1 MNASWVAIDLMEFA
15 VRTEDAVQSP
25 EAALEWLRSFR
36 DTLLMEGRNSRPM
49 PWAVELLGMADV
61 KIAKKSIAR
70 MQGQIVKIYGADC
83 DVDLEC
89 SKKYG
94 EKYEK
99 LKKILA
105 DGDIREDSQDIATF
119 GNGSVTESGTSANH
133 YGDAPRREAGEVV
146 NSRESGASEPTTVS
160 RNMRRVPQNEAPAHG
175 FSGGRTAQGTMSRSP
190 EAPAQS
196 GKAYD
201 QEAYQASAD
210 GPRQAE
216 DRQSQRAGANAPKGG
231 RTSQSHSAT
240 ARSSGAMPEDGNP
253 ASTAPSNGGSVASLE
268 AQQCLG
274 GGRDPERTFTP
285 SLSPKS
291 STTDKKAHGEFG
303 NVLLTDDEFAKLQE
317 KTQNAWDLI
326 TELDQY
332 IESQGKTKKYKSHYA
347 TLLNW
352 SRRKAQEAKPQQRYK
367 NINDIN
373 RENCEQIERDLRAM
387 FHPEEV
393 I

>member
-15 VRTEDAVQSP
+15 VRTEAAVQSP

-70 MQGQIVKIYGADC
+70 MQGQIVKIYGKDC

-105 DGDIREDSQDIATF
+105 AATTSDGVYASTTGCNHYDQDALDKPTTSASSPAGAGANLDSTHTISPDASSGNADGVNLHGSPITR
-119 GNGSVTESGTSANH
+119 NGSRANRTSATS
-133 YGDAPRREAGEVV
+133 GQTIDALERQTGAGEVHP
-146 NSRESGASEPTTVS
+146 ES
-160 RNMRRVPQNEAPAHG
+160 
-175 FSGGRTAQGTMSRSP
+175 
-190 EAPAQS
+190 
-196 GKAYD
+196 
-201 QEAYQASAD
+201 ASAK
-210 GPRQAE
+210 P
-216 DRQSQRAGANAPKGG
+216 S
-231 RTSQSHSAT
+231 
-240 ARSSGAMPEDGNP
+240 P
-253 ASTAPSNGGSVASLE
+253 ALPVPAKRP
-268 AQQCLG
+268 
-274 GGRDPERTFTP
+274 
-285 SLSPKS
+285 
-291 STTDKKAHGEFG
+291 HGEFG
-303 NVLLTDDEFAKLQE
+303 NVLLTDEEFSKLCSKCQD
-317 KTQNAWDLI
+317 ADALI

-373 RENCEQIERDLRAM
+373 QENYEKAMREIEAM
-387 FHPEEV
+387 CAGEAV
-393 I
+393 

>member
-70 MQGQIVKIYGADC
+70 MQGQIVKIYGKDC

-89 SKKYG
+89 SRKYG

-99 LKKILA
+99 IKKILA
-105 DGDIREDSQDIATF
+105 AAATSDGVGESTTGCNHSQVAPTRKAGEFESDSGDAGNLKSATACNHYDQETDQVSASSPA
-119 GNGSVTESGTSANH
+119 GAGVNLDSTQTNKRPDASSGNAEGVNSHGSPITRNGSRDTRTSATS
-133 YGDAPRREAGEVV
+133 GQTIEAPLRPGAGEVPP
-146 NSRESGASEPTTVS
+146 ES
-160 RNMRRVPQNEAPAHG
+160 
-175 FSGGRTAQGTMSRSP
+175 
-190 EAPAQS
+190 
-196 GKAYD
+196 
-201 QEAYQASAD
+201 ASAK
-210 GPRQAE
+210 P
-216 DRQSQRAGANAPKGG
+216 S
-231 RTSQSHSAT
+231 
-240 ARSSGAMPEDGNP
+240 P
-253 ASTAPSNGGSVASLE
+253 ALPVPSK
-268 AQQCLG
+268 
-274 GGRDPERTFTP
+274 RP
-285 SLSPKS
+285 
-291 STTDKKAHGEFG
+291 HGEFG
-303 NVLLTDDEFAKLQE
+303 NVMLTDDEFAKLTE
-317 KTQNAWDLI
+317 KLPNVWDLI

-373 RENCEQIERDLRAM
+373 QENYEKAMREIEAM
-387 FHPEEV
+387 CAGEAV
-393 I
+393 

>member
-70 MQGQIVKIYGADC
+70 MQGQIVKIYGKDC

-99 LKKILA
+99 LKKILSATTSECVDASTTGCNPLTA
-105 DGDIREDSQDIATF
+105 DGDTREDSLNVTD
-119 GNGSVTESGTSANH
+119 GSNAGTMESETSATN
-133 YGDAPRREAGEVV
+133 
-146 NSRESGASEPTTVS
+146 SGA
-160 RNMRRVPQNEAPAHG
+160 
-175 FSGGRTAQGTMSRSP
+175 GGKTP
-190 EAPAQS
+190 EIES
-196 GKAYD
+196 TS
-201 QEAYQASAD
+201 ASL
-210 GPRQAE
+210 P
-216 DRQSQRAGANAPKGG
+216 
-231 RTSQSHSAT
+231 
-240 ARSSGAMPEDGNP
+240 
-253 ASTAPSNGGSVASLE
+253 APS
-268 AQQCLG
+268 
-274 GGRDPERTFTP
+274 P
-285 SLSPKS
+285 SRPA
-291 STTDKKAHGEFG
+291 KKAHGEFG
-303 NVLLTDDEFAKLQE
+303 NVMLTDDEYAKLCE
-317 KTQNAWDLI
+317 KCADADVLI

-352 SRRKAQEAKPQQRYK
+352 SRRKAKPQQRYK

-373 RENCEQIERDLRAM
+373 QENYEKAMREIEAM
-387 FHPEEV
+387 CAGEAV
-393 I
+393 

>member
-70 MQGQIVKIYGADC
+70 MQGQIVKIYGKDC

-99 LKKILA
+99 LKNILA
-105 DGDIREDSQDIATF
+105 AAATREGADVSATGCNPLTADASEGDGEVNPDGQQATQA
-119 GNGSVTESGTSANH
+119 EAGTSANH
-133 YGDAPRREAGEVV
+133 Y
-146 NSRESGASEPTTVS
+146 
-160 RNMRRVPQNEAPAHG
+160 
-175 FSGGRTAQGTMSRSP
+175 
-190 EAPAQS
+190 
-196 GKAYD
+196 D
-201 QEAYQASAD
+201 QETAPTSTD

-216 DRQSQRAGANAPKGG
+216 ARQGP
-231 RTSQSHSAT
+231 
-240 ARSSGAMPEDGNP
+240 
-253 ASTAPSNGGSVASLE
+253 
-268 AQQCLG
+268 G
-274 GGRDPERTFTP
+274 GGRSPECIIAP
-285 SLSPKS
+285 SPSPDS
-291 STTDKKAHGEFG
+291 STKSKLKFGEFG
-303 NVLLTDDEFAKLQE
+303 NVLLTQMEYVRLCERLD
-317 KTQNAWDLI
+317 NADTLI

-332 IESQGKTKKYKSHYA
+332 IESQGKSKKYKSHYA

-352 SRRKAQEAKPQQRYK
+352 SRRKAQESKPKQGYLTSDDISKK
-367 NINDIN
+367 NYQESKA
-373 RENCEQIERDLRAM
+373 RLEAM
-387 FHPEEV
+387 FSKGRETA
-393 I
+393 

>member
-70 MQGQIVKIYGADC
+70 MQGQIVKIYGKDC

-99 LKKILA
+99 LKNIIAAATTSDGVDVSANGCDQLTA
-105 DGDIREDSQDIATF
+105 DAPTREDGDERQHPSDGELL
-119 GNGSVTESGTSANH
+119 ESGTSANH
-133 YGDAPRREAGEVV
+133 Y
-146 NSRESGASEPTTVS
+146 
-160 RNMRRVPQNEAPAHG
+160 
-175 FSGGRTAQGTMSRSP
+175 
-190 EAPAQS
+190 
-196 GKAYD
+196 D
-201 QEAYQASAD
+201 QEPYQVSTDEA
-210 GPRQAE
+210 
-216 DRQSQRAGANAPKGG
+216 RQSQRAGENSVRRVEKVS
-231 RTSQSHSAT
+231 TSPV
-240 ARSSGAMPEDGNP
+240 RSSGP
-253 ASTAPSNGGSVASLE
+253 AKH
-268 AQQCLG
+268 Q
-274 GGRDPERTFTP
+274 
-285 SLSPKS
+285 
-291 STTDKKAHGEFG
+291 HGEFG
-303 NVLLTDDEFAKLQE
+303 NVMLTTDEYIKLCE
-317 KTQNAWDLI
+317 KCQDADSLI

-332 IESQGKTKKYKSHYA
+332 IESQGKGKKYKSHYA

-352 SRRKAQEAKPQQRYK
+352 SRRKASESKPQQRYK
-367 NINDIN
+367 NFEEQN
-373 RENCEQIERDLRAM
+373 RENIAQIQRDLRLM

-393 I
+393 ESL

>member
-70 MQGQIVKIYGADC
+70 MQGQIVKIYGKDC

-105 DGDIREDSQDIATF
+105 AAATREGVGVVHDR
-119 GNGSVTESGTSANH
+119 ESGSLGRATTGCNNSQV
-133 YGDAPRREAGEVV
+133 APHRKAGEFKSDSGNAGNLEPATACNLYDQETDQVSTDEALDKPGAGEVPPE
-146 NSRESGASEPTTVS
+146 NVS
-160 RNMRRVPQNEAPAHG
+160 KKPSPALPVPA
-175 FSGGRTAQGTMSRSP
+175 
-190 EAPAQS
+190 
-196 GKAYD
+196 
-201 QEAYQASAD
+201 
-210 GPRQAE
+210 
-216 DRQSQRAGANAPKGG
+216 
-231 RTSQSHSAT
+231 
-240 ARSSGAMPEDGNP
+240 
-253 ASTAPSNGGSVASLE
+253 
-268 AQQCLG
+268 
-274 GGRDPERTFTP
+274 
-285 SLSPKS
+285 
-291 STTDKKAHGEFG
+291 KKAHGEFG
-303 NVLLTDDEFAKLQE
+303 NVMLTDDEYAKLCE
-317 KTQNAWDLI
+317 KCADADALI

-347 TLLNW
+347 TMLNW

-373 RENCEQIERDLRAM
+373 QENYEKAMREIEAM
-387 FHPEEV
+387 CAGEAV
-393 I
+393 

>member
-36 DTLLMEGRNSRPM
+36 DTLLMEGRNSKPM

-70 MQGQIVKIYGADC
+70 MQGQIVKIYGKDC

-99 LKKILA
+99 LKNILA
-105 DGDIREDSQDIATF
+105 AAPHREAGDVSTTGCNQLTADAPHREAGDERQHPSDGELL
-119 GNGSVTESGTSANH
+119 ESGTSAN
-133 YGDAPRREAGEVV
+133 
-146 NSRESGASEPTTVS
+146 
-160 RNMRRVPQNEAPAHG
+160 NMRRVPQNEAPAHG

-190 EAPAQS
+190 EAAAQS

-201 QEAYQASAD
+201 QEATKASTN
-210 GPRQAE
+210 GTRQAG
-216 DRQSQRAGANAPKGG
+216 AGEVTPE
-231 RTSQSHSAT
+231 SVSA
-240 ARSSGAMPEDGNP
+240 SSP
-253 ASTAPSNGGSVASLE
+253 ALPVPAKRP
-268 AQQCLG
+268 
-274 GGRDPERTFTP
+274 
-285 SLSPKS
+285 
-291 STTDKKAHGEFG
+291 HGEFG
-303 NVLLTDDEFAKLQE
+303 NVLLTDDEFAKLCE
-317 KTQNAWDLI
+317 KCTDADALI

-332 IESQGKTKKYKSHYA
+332 IESQGKAKKYKSHYA

-352 SRRKAQEAKPQQRYK
+352 SRRKAQESKPKQGYMTSDDISKK
-367 NINDIN
+367 NYQESKA
-373 RENCEQIERDLRAM
+373 RLEAM
-387 FHPEEV
+387 FSNGRKTA
-393 I
+393 

>member
-70 MQGQIVKIYGADC
+70 MQGQIVKIYGKDC

-99 LKKILA
+99 LKNIIA
-105 DGDIREDSQDIATF
+105 ASTSDGVDEKTISKKETIEALEQ
-119 GNGSVTESGTSANH
+119 
-133 YGDAPRREAGEVV
+133 PRAGEVPPE
-146 NSRESGASEPTTVS
+146 NVS
-160 RNMRRVPQNEAPAHG
+160 KKPSSALPVPA
-175 FSGGRTAQGTMSRSP
+175 
-190 EAPAQS
+190 
-196 GKAYD
+196 
-201 QEAYQASAD
+201 
-210 GPRQAE
+210 
-216 DRQSQRAGANAPKGG
+216 
-231 RTSQSHSAT
+231 
-240 ARSSGAMPEDGNP
+240 
-253 ASTAPSNGGSVASLE
+253 
-268 AQQCLG
+268 
-274 GGRDPERTFTP
+274 
-285 SLSPKS
+285 
-291 STTDKKAHGEFG
+291 KKAHGEFG
-303 NVLLTDDEFAKLQE
+303 NVMLTDDEFAKLQE
-317 KTQNAWDLI
+317 KTPNAWDLI

-352 SRRKAQEAKPQQRYK
+352 SRRKSQEAKQKNGYK
-367 NINDIN
+367 TAAEKDADVLK
-373 RENCEQIERDLRAM
+373 ELAEYYDKMEA
-387 FHPEEV
+387 V
-393 I
+393 

>member
-36 DTLLMEGRNSRPM
+36 DTLLMEGRNSMPM
-49 PWAVELLGMADV
+49 PWAVELLGLADV

-70 MQGQIVKIYGADC
+70 MQGQIVKIFGKDC

-105 DGDIREDSQDIATF
+105 ATTNRDDVVESSTGCNHYDQEIAKTTISTNSPAGAGVNLDSTHTISPDASSGNAEEVNT
-119 GNGSVTESGTSANH
+119 NGSPITRNGSRAIRTSATS
-133 YGDAPRREAGEVV
+133 GQTIEALEQPRAGEVPP
-146 NSRESGASEPTTVS
+146 ESVS
-160 RNMRRVPQNEAPAHG
+160 AKPSPAIPVPAKRP
-175 FSGGRTAQGTMSRSP
+175 
-190 EAPAQS
+190 
-196 GKAYD
+196 
-201 QEAYQASAD
+201 
-210 GPRQAE
+210 
-216 DRQSQRAGANAPKGG
+216 
-231 RTSQSHSAT
+231 
-240 ARSSGAMPEDGNP
+240 
-253 ASTAPSNGGSVASLE
+253 
-268 AQQCLG
+268 
-274 GGRDPERTFTP
+274 
-285 SLSPKS
+285 
-291 STTDKKAHGEFG
+291 HGEFG
-303 NVLLTDDEFAKLQE
+303 NVLLTDDEFAKLCG
-317 KTQNAWDLI
+317 KCADADADALI

-352 SRRKAQEAKPQQRYK
+352 SRRKSQEDKLKQRYK

-373 RENCEQIERDLRAM
+373 RENCEQIERDLRVM

>member
-70 MQGQIVKIYGADC
+70 MQGQIVKIYGKDC

-99 LKKILA
+99 LKNIIA
-105 DGDIREDSQDIATF
+105 ASTSDGVDEKTISKKETIEALEQ
-119 GNGSVTESGTSANH
+119 
-133 YGDAPRREAGEVV
+133 PRAGEVHP
-146 NSRESGASEPTTVS
+146 ESVS
-160 RNMRRVPQNEAPAHG
+160 AKPSPALPVPAKRP
-175 FSGGRTAQGTMSRSP
+175 
-190 EAPAQS
+190 
-196 GKAYD
+196 
-201 QEAYQASAD
+201 
-210 GPRQAE
+210 
-216 DRQSQRAGANAPKGG
+216 
-231 RTSQSHSAT
+231 
-240 ARSSGAMPEDGNP
+240 
-253 ASTAPSNGGSVASLE
+253 
-268 AQQCLG
+268 
-274 GGRDPERTFTP
+274 
-285 SLSPKS
+285 
-291 STTDKKAHGEFG
+291 HGEFG
-303 NVLLTDDEFAKLQE
+303 NVMLTDDEFAKLCE
-317 KTQNAWDLI
+317 KCQDADSLI

-352 SRRKAQEAKPQQRYK
+352 SRRKAHEAKQPSRYK

>member
-1 MNASWVAIDLMEFA
+1 MNASWVAIDLMDFA

-70 MQGQIVKIYGADC
+70 MQGQIVKINGKDC

-94 EKYEK
+94 EKYEN

-105 DGDIREDSQDIATF
+105 AAATSDGADVS
-119 GNGSVTESGTSANH
+119 
-133 YGDAPRREAGEVV
+133 
-146 NSRESGASEPTTVS
+146 TTCCN
-160 RNMRRVPQNEAPAHG
+160 NMRRVPQNEAPAHG

-190 EAPAQS
+190 EAAAQS
-196 GKAYD
+196 GIDYD
-201 QEAYQASAD
+201 QEAAPTSTN
-210 GPRQAE
+210 GPRQANP
-216 DRQSQRAGANAPKGG
+216 AGAGVNLDSTHTISPDA
-231 RTSQSHSAT
+231 
-240 ARSSGAMPEDGNP
+240 SSGNAEGVNTNG
-253 ASTAPSNGGSVASLE
+253 STTSKNGSRAACTSAPSGQTITTAETLDKAGAGEVP
-268 AQQCLG
+268 
-274 GGRDPERTFTP
+274 PENVSAKP
-285 SLSPKS
+285 SPALPVPAKRP
-291 STTDKKAHGEFG
+291 HGEFG
-303 NVLLTDDEFAKLQE
+303 NVMLTDDEFGKLCE
-317 KTQNAWDLI
+317 KCADADSLI

-352 SRRKAQEAKPQQRYK
+352 SRRKAQESKQKKGYK
-367 NINDIN
+367 TAAEKDADVLK
-373 RENCEQIERDLRAM
+373 ELAEYYDKMET
-387 FHPEEV
+387 V
-393 I
+393 

>member
-36 DTLLMEGRNSRPM
+36 DTLLMEGRNSKPM

-70 MQGQIVKIYGADC
+70 MQGQIVKIYGKDC

-99 LKKILA
+99 LKNILA
-105 DGDIREDSQDIATF
+105 AATHREAVDESATGCNPLTADAPTREDGDERQHPSDGELL
-119 GNGSVTESGTSANH
+119 ESGTSANH
-133 YGDAPRREAGEVV
+133 YDQEPNPAGAGVNLDSTQTNKRPDASVGNAEGVNINGSPITRNGCRAACTSASSGQTITTTETLDKAGAGEVTPG
-146 NSRESGASEPTTVS
+146 SVS
-160 RNMRRVPQNEAPAHG
+160 
-175 FSGGRTAQGTMSRSP
+175 
-190 EAPAQS
+190 
-196 GKAYD
+196 
-201 QEAYQASAD
+201 
-210 GPRQAE
+210 
-216 DRQSQRAGANAPKGG
+216 
-231 RTSQSHSAT
+231 
-240 ARSSGAMPEDGNP
+240 
-253 ASTAPSNGGSVASLE
+253 APSPALPVPAKE
-268 AQQCLG
+268 
-274 GGRDPERTFTP
+274 
-285 SLSPKS
+285 
-291 STTDKKAHGEFG
+291 AHGEFG
-303 NVLLTDDEFAKLQE
+303 NVKLTSDEYSKLLTRVD
-317 KTQNAWDLI
+317 NAHALI
-326 TELDQY
+326 EELDQY

-352 SRRKAQEAKPQQRYK
+352 SRRKATEAKQPSRYK

>member
-70 MQGQIVKIYGADC
+70 MQGQIVKIYGKDC
-83 DVDLEC
+83 DVDNEC

-105 DGDIREDSQDIATF
+105 AAATRE
-119 GNGSVTESGTSANH
+119 G
-133 YGDAPRREAGEVV
+133 VV
-146 NSRESGASEPTTVS
+146 
-160 RNMRRVPQNEAPAHG
+160 
-175 FSGGRTAQGTMSRSP
+175 
-190 EAPAQS
+190 
-196 GKAYD
+196 K
-201 QEAYQASAD
+201 AD
-210 GPRQAE
+210 GQQATKTE
-216 DRQSQRAGANAPKGG
+216 
-231 RTSQSHSAT
+231 TAT
-240 ARSSGAMPEDGNP
+240 AASSSGAGGKTPEIERT
-253 ASTAPSNGGSVASLE
+253 SASLP
-268 AQQCLG
+268 A
-274 GGRDPERTFTP
+274 P
-285 SLSPKS
+285 SLSKPS
-291 STTDKKAHGEFG
+291 KKAHGEFG
-303 NVLLTDDEFAKLQE
+303 NVMLTDDELAKLCE
-317 KTQNAWDLI
+317 KCPDADALI

-352 SRRKAQEAKPQQRYK
+352 SRRKSQEAKQKKGYK
-367 NINDIN
+367 TAAEKDADVLK
-373 RENCEQIERDLRAM
+373 ELAEYYDKMEA
-387 FHPEEV
+387 V
-393 I
+393 

>member
-70 MQGQIVKIYGADC
+70 MQGQIVKIYGKDC

-99 LKKILA
+99 LKNILA
-105 DGDIREDSQDIATF
+105 AATTREGVDVVPDRDSGSLARTTGCNHYDQDALDKPTISAKSPAGAGVNLDSTQTIKRPDASS
-119 GNGSVTESGTSANH
+119 GNAEGVNLHGSTITRNGSRAACTSATS
-133 YGDAPRREAGEVV
+133 GQTISDTEALEQPRAGEVTP
-146 NSRESGASEPTTVS
+146 ESVS
-160 RNMRRVPQNEAPAHG
+160 AKPSPALPVPAKRP
-175 FSGGRTAQGTMSRSP
+175 
-190 EAPAQS
+190 
-196 GKAYD
+196 
-201 QEAYQASAD
+201 
-210 GPRQAE
+210 
-216 DRQSQRAGANAPKGG
+216 
-231 RTSQSHSAT
+231 
-240 ARSSGAMPEDGNP
+240 
-253 ASTAPSNGGSVASLE
+253 
-268 AQQCLG
+268 
-274 GGRDPERTFTP
+274 
-285 SLSPKS
+285 
-291 STTDKKAHGEFG
+291 HGEFG
-303 NVLLTDDEFAKLQE
+303 NVMLTDDEFAKLCE
-317 KTQNAWDLI
+317 KCPDADELI

-352 SRRKAQEAKPQQRYK
+352 SRRKAQEAKQKKGYK
-367 NINDIN
+367 TAAEKDADVLK
-373 RENCEQIERDLRAM
+373 ELAEYYDKMEA
-387 FHPEEV
+387 V
-393 I
+393 

>member
-70 MQGQIVKIYGADC
+70 MQGQIVKIYGKDC

-105 DGDIREDSQDIATF
+105 AAATSEGVDVVPDRESGRAGRTTGCNQLTADGDIREDSQDIHDT
-119 GNGSVTESGTSANH
+119 GDRGTLESGTSANNS
-133 YGDAPRREAGEVV
+133 GD
-146 NSRESGASEPTTVS
+146 
-160 RNMRRVPQNEAPAHG
+160 
-175 FSGGRTAQGTMSRSP
+175 GGTPGIERKS
-190 EAPAQS
+190 
-196 GKAYD
+196 
-201 QEAYQASAD
+201 
-210 GPRQAE
+210 
-216 DRQSQRAGANAPKGG
+216 
-231 RTSQSHSAT
+231 
-240 ARSSGAMPEDGNP
+240 
-253 ASTAPSNGGSVASLE
+253 ASL
-268 AQQCLG
+268 
-274 GGRDPERTFTP
+274 P
-285 SLSPKS
+285 SPSPSKPA
-291 STTDKKAHGEFG
+291 KKAHGEFG
-303 NVLLTDDEFAKLQE
+303 NVMLTDDEFAKLCE
-317 KTQNAWDLI
+317 KCADADALI

-352 SRRKAQEAKPQQRYK
+352 SRRKATEAKPKQGFKTAAEKQRDELQKIADYYASK
-367 NINDIN
+367 
-373 RENCEQIERDLRAM
+373 
-387 FHPEEV
+387 EV
-393 I
+393 VG

>member
-70 MQGQIVKIYGADC
+70 MQGQIVKIYGKDC

-105 DGDIREDSQDIATF
+105 AAATREDADESTTGCNISQVAPTRKAGDESSDARKGAALKSATACKPLTADGDIREDSQDIHD
-119 GNGSVTESGTSANH
+119 GSNSGILESGTSANH
-133 YGDAPRREAGEVV
+133 YDKEQDEALDKPGAGEVPPE
-146 NSRESGASEPTTVS
+146 NVS
-160 RNMRRVPQNEAPAHG
+160 AKPSPAL
-175 FSGGRTAQGTMSRSP
+175 P
-190 EAPAQS
+190 
-196 GKAYD
+196 
-201 QEAYQASAD
+201 
-210 GPRQAE
+210 
-216 DRQSQRAGANAPKGG
+216 
-231 RTSQSHSAT
+231 
-240 ARSSGAMPEDGNP
+240 
-253 ASTAPSNGGSVASLE
+253 V
-268 AQQCLG
+268 
-274 GGRDPERTFTP
+274 
-285 SLSPKS
+285 LSF
-291 STTDKKAHGEFG
+291 GEFG
-303 NVLLTDDEFAKLQE
+303 NVKMTNIQYAKLCE
-317 KTQNAWDLI
+317 KCNDADSLI

-332 IESQGKTKKYKSHYA
+332 IESQGKSKKYKSHYA

-373 RENCEQIERDLRAM
+373 QENYEKAMREIEAM
-387 FHPEEV
+387 CAGEAV
-393 I
+393 